1 MSIFAS
7 TFCARCFAVPF
18 LLKQIIER
26 LIKFLKYIFGT
37 VAVITF
43 VLFLLM
49 MALRLDFVQRRLAAF
64 IADEIEDAYGIPI
77 EIEAVEVRS
86 LNDLRLKKVFIRDLA
101 GDSLIYVDE
110 ARAYLQTM
118 KLLQGKADINTLM
131 LAAPDIRLN
140 RETPDSPLNIQFI
153 IDALTKNKKKDSSLK
168 VRINQ
173 ISLYD
178 GRVTYDVLS
187 EPCDSTG
194 FDPNHV
200 AVEDLSCNV
209 SLKNLY
215 KKDLDLNIR
224 SISGV
229 EKCGFVLDKFKAR
242 IKREEGKFLISNL
255 ELVTPR
261 SNIASRCIEIDV
273 DTTWSNVAIAGDIRS
288 ECLDIEDLAPFV
300 TLPDTHIPP
309 LAFDVEGYYGND
321 SVDADLSLGTLD
333 ASLLFSARV
342 NMSSPFKDSRRGE
355 VVLNELKVTRA
366 MLDKALEIA
375 KLDTLD
381 YDIAEKLGD
390 LSLEGQVCFNEGVM
404 DASATLL
411 CESGELGVD
420 GSLYSDGKYRLN
432 VQARGLKLETLTG
445 IDGLEGCNVHVRAN
459 GNIKDAGNYAN
470 VKGQVRNLEYKGYTY
485 APIDFEGKYTGKGIT
500 ASVSTDDPNAKALLT
515 AKYSIGD
522 ETMLKVSLKADAVK
536 PYNLRLLDTDKGQV
550 IAFNLNGEY
559 IDYGAGK
566 TIINAKVDNLTVM
579 DREDTTFVRNL
590 YVSDNK
596 AGEERMLVLNSDFAQ
611 ISLYGRFDFSTIVS
625 GLIESFKQHLPAL
638 EIASQ
643 SSTDV
648 GDNEFYYDIAITN
661 SRPLTHILGLP
672 VTIHEP
678 SRVYG
683 TFNDNM
689 KMYTIDGSVNRI
701 DWGGMLIRQIKL
713 KGNLTGKGVELNAQI
728 QKPFPKDRKK
738 FIYDDISEDVVL
750 RLNAN
755 VSNNNISGILNWNNF
770 KQDNVDVGMLRLEAA
785 LSRDRENDLYLNA
798 RIHSDSI
805 IHKNEVWHID
815 EGTVTGKLDRLVVE
829 NVGLHSENQSLKVAG
844 VIGKLPTDSLNVY
857 LNDVDVST
865 VFDLINF
872 RILKFD
878 GKATGTALL
887 TGVLSDFNADGH
899 ILVDDFTIDG
909 ADMGRGDVR
918 VGWENKSKSILLDA
932 GIYNHQEELTTVK
945 GFLSQANDTITLKID
960 ANNLNVGFIDSKL
973 QAFLTETEGAGS
985 GKVHLHGSWR
995 SIDFDGAVALYCS
1008 TKVKATGVKYYF
1020 TGDSIHFSNGV
1031 MAFDNA
1037 RLYDQYGNR
1046 GTISGDL
1053 RHRNLAKWT
1062 ALFNITAKELLV
1074 YDMDDF
1080 GSLPFYGTV
1089 FGTGDAVIKSDS
1101 TGFLLKAKLRSDP
1114 HSQFVYDSNE
1124 TSGARDNSFV
1134 TFTDNNKNK
1143 NNGETE
1149 TKESEAK
1156 KVYSTTASKLT
1167 LDFML
1172 DVNDNLELKVYT
1184 NLQTDDYISIY
1195 GTGPI
1200 NAVYNDKTGFSMKGH
1215 LDLARGTYKFTIQDI
1230 FPKVFDIMKGGTL
1243 VFNGDPYKAELNLR
1257 TKYLV
1262 PSASLSDLTTEIA
1275 KRKTVKVNCIM
1286 DITGSLEAPDL
1297 AFDLE
1302 LPEGSEEERE
1312 LLASIAS
1319 TPDQKNMQFVYLLGV
1334 GKFYTFDTNTA
1345 PTTSEVNTSTAV
1357 ESLISNTISSQLSNM
1372 LGKIINSDNWDI
1384 SGNISTS
1391 ERGWNSMEV
1400 EGMLR
1405 GRLLNNRLLIN
1416 GNLGYREN
1424 PIANRNFIGDFE
1436 LQWLL
1441 SPKYNWSI
1449 KAYSKTNDRYFTK
1462 TDLTTQGVGTNIL
1475 FEFDSWKWWGK
1486 KKDKDKEKNKDRKR
1500 KMKRSGRARKQVV
1513 KELPQPTEEPDSIQL
1528 QDIVDIR

>member
-1 MSIFAS
+1 M
-7 TFCARCFAVPF
+7 
-18 LLKQIIER
+18 
-26 LIKFLKYIFGT
+26 
-37 VAVITF
+37 AVITF

-64 IADEIEDAYGIPI
+64 IADEIEDTYGIPI
-77 EIEAVEVRS
+77 EIEAVEVHS

-101 GDSLIYVDE
+101 GDSLLYVDE
-110 ARAYLQTM
+110 ARAYMQTM
-118 KLLQGKADINTLM
+118 KLLQGKVDINTLM

-140 RETPDSPLNIQFI
+140 RETPESPLNIQFI
-153 IDALTKNKKKDSSLK
+153 IDALTKNKKKDAGFK
-168 VRINQ
+168 IRINQ

-187 EPCDSTG
+187 EACDSTG
-194 FDPNHV
+194 FDPNHI
-200 AVEDLSCNV
+200 AVENLSCNV

-215 KKDLDLNIR
+215 KKEFDLNIR

-229 EKCGFVLDKFKAR
+229 ERCGFVLDKFKAR

-255 ELVTPR
+255 ELMTPR
-261 SNIASRCIEIDV
+261 SNLASSGIEIDV
-273 DTTWSNVAIAGDIRS
+273 DSTWKNLTVAGDIRS
-288 ECLDIEDLAPFV
+288 DCFDLKDLAPFV
-300 TLPDTHIPP
+300 TLPDKRIAP
-309 LAFDVEGYYGND
+309 LAFDVVGYYGND
-321 SVDADLSLGTLD
+321 SIDATLSLETLD
-333 ASLLFSARV
+333 ASFLLSASV
-342 NMSSPFKDSRRGE
+342 GMASPFDDDRHGE
-355 VVLNELKVTRA
+355 ILLKECKVARE
-366 MLDKALEIA
+366 MLDKALAIA
-375 KLDTLD
+375 KLDSMD
-381 YDIAEKLGD
+381 YDIAGKLGD
-390 LSLEGQVCFNEGVM
+390 LSLEGMARFYEGVM
-404 DASATLL
+404 DANAALS
-411 CESGELGVD
+411 CKSGKLMVD
-420 GSLYSDGKYRLN
+420 GTLHPDGKYRLN
-432 VQARGLKLETLTG
+432 AQARDLGLETLTG
-445 IDGLEGCNVHVRAN
+445 VDGLEGCNVLVRAT

-470 VKGQVRNLEYKGYTY
+470 LEGQVRNLKYKGYSY
-485 APIDFEGKYTGKGIT
+485 APIDFDGKYTGKGFT
-500 ASVSTDDPNAKALLT
+500 ARVEADDPNIQALLT
-515 AKYSIGD
+515 AKYSIAD
-522 ETMLKVSLKADAVK
+522 EKLLKVTLKADKIK
-536 PYNLRLLDTDKGQV
+536 PYSLHLLDADKEQV
-550 IAFNLNGEY
+550 FAFNLNGEY
-559 IDYGAGK
+559 VDYGSGK
-566 TIINAKVDNLTVM
+566 TIMTAKVDNLTVT
-579 DREDTTFVRNL
+579 DKEDTTFVSNL
-590 YVSDNK
+590 YVSDNN
-596 AGEERMLVLNSDFAQ
+596 AGEERMLVLNSDFAE
-611 ISLYGRFDFSTIVS
+611 ISLYGKFDFSTIVS
-625 GLIESFKQHLPAL
+625 GLQESLKKHLPAL
-638 EIASQ
+638 GITSQ
-643 SSTDV
+643 SATV
-648 GDNEFYYDIAITN
+648 GANEFYYDIAIKN
-661 SRPLTHILGLP
+661 SEPLTHILGLP

-678 SRVYG
+678 SRISG
-683 TFNDNM
+683 TFNDSMN
-689 KMYTIDGSVNRI
+689 MYTVDGSINKI
-701 DWGGMLIRQIKL
+701 ELGKTLIRQISI
-713 KGNLTGKGVELNAQI
+713 KGNSSANGVELNAQI
-728 QKPFPKDRKK
+728 QKPFVKNAKTFKYEDTG
-738 FIYDDISEDVVL
+738 DDVVV

-755 VSNNNISGILNWNNF
+755 VCNNNINGIVNWNNF
-770 KQDNVDVGMLRLEAA
+770 KRDNVDVGMLRLSAE
-785 LSRDRENDLYLNA
+785 LSRDKDDDLYLKAKIYN
-798 RIHSDSI
+798 DSI
-805 IHKNEVWHID
+805 IHKNKVWHID
-815 EGTVTGKLDRLVVE
+815 EGTIIGKFDRLVVE
-829 NVGLHSENQSLKVAG
+829 NVGLHSEDQSLKVAG
-844 VIGKLPTDSLNVY
+844 IIGKEPTDSLNVY
-857 LNDVDVST
+857 LKDVNVST

-872 RILKFD
+872 RILKFG
-878 GKATGTALL
+878 GKATGEASL
-887 TGVLSDFNADGH
+887 TGILSDFNADGH
-899 ILVDDFTIDG
+899 LMIDDFTIDG

-918 VGWENKSKSILLDA
+918 VGWENKTKSILLDA
-932 GIYNHQEELTTVK
+932 GIYNHQDELSTVK

-960 ANNLNVGFIDSKL
+960 ANNLNVGFINSKL
-973 QAFLTETEGAGS
+973 QAFLDETEGAGS

-1020 TGDSIHFSNGV
+1020 TGDSIHFSKGV
-1031 MAFDNA
+1031 MAFNKA
-1037 RLYDQYGNR
+1037 RLYDQYGNL

-1053 RHRNLAKWT
+1053 RHRNLSKWT

-1074 YDMDDF
+1074 YDMNDF

-1089 FGTGDAVIKSDS
+1089 FGTGGAVIKSDS
-1101 TGFLLKAKLRSDP
+1101 TGFLLKANLRSDP

-1143 NNGETE
+1143 NNAQAD

-1184 NLQTDDYISIY
+1184 NLQTDDYISLY
-1195 GTGPI
+1195 GHGPI

-1230 FPKVFDIMKGGTL
+1230 FPKVFDIMKGSTL
-1243 VFNGDPYKAELNLR
+1243 VFNGDPYKAELNLK

-1286 DITGSLEAPDL
+1286 NITGSLEAPDL

-1334 GKFYTFDTNTA
+1334 GKFYTFDTSTS
-1345 PTTSEVNTSTAV
+1345 PTTSDVNTSTAV
-1357 ESLISNTISSQLSNM
+1357 ESLISNTISSQLSTM
-1372 LGKIINSDNWDI
+1372 LGKIINNGNWDI

-1391 ERGWNSMEV
+1391 EKGWNSMEV

-1486 KKDKDKEKNKDRKR
+1486 KKDKDKDKNKEKR
-1500 KMKRSGRARKQVV
+1500 KVKRRGKARKPAVV
-1513 KELPQPTEEPDSIQL
+1513 QQPQEQEEPDSIQL
-1528 QDIVDIR
+1528 QSLVEIR